1 MKNNEHCFVL
11 LAYKESEYL
20 EECIKS
26 LVNQSVKS
34 NIVIATSTPNKYISN
49 LAKKYKL
56 DIIEN
61 KGKKGIANDFN
72 FALNCVDN
80 ELVTIAHQDD
90 LYEKEYLKNVLDN
103 YKKYPKSL
111 IFFTKYYEIRNDKK
125 VYKNNNLVIKNTL
138 LLPLKLKVFSGFK
151 FFKRSALRFGNA
163 ICCPSITFC
172 KKNINLEDVFTS
184 SFTSNMD
191 WLAWTRLSK
200 LKGNFIYIS
209 KPLMGHRVHEKSTTT
224 KIINDGERTNEDYEM
239 FKMFW
244 PKFIAKAL
252 TKFYKNSEKSNKIK

>member
-90 LYEKEYLKNVLDN
+90 LYEK
-103 YKKYPKSL
+103 
-111 IFFTKYYEIRNDKK
+111 
-125 VYKNNNLVIKNTL
+125 
-138 LLPLKLKVFSGFK
+138 
-151 FFKRSALRFGNA
+151 
-163 ICCPSITFC
+163 
-172 KKNINLEDVFTS
+172 
-184 SFTSNMD
+184 
-191 WLAWTRLSK
+191 
-200 LKGNFIYIS
+200 
-209 KPLMGHRVHEKSTTT
+209 
-224 KIINDGERTNEDYEM
+224 
-239 FKMFW
+239 
-244 PKFIAKAL
+244 
-252 TKFYKNSEKSNKIK
+252 